1 MKFNQLASYYEQDQ
15 THLLRIGRLVRS
27 VDNPEQ
33 TIIFLAA
40 YQLDHGS
47 VRIKNEQDR
56 VELIQLNL
64 DVGKMS
70 N

>member
-1 MKFNQLASYYEQDQ
+1 ML
-15 THLLRIGRLVRS
+15 HLLRIGRLVRS

-64 DVGKMS
+64 DAGKMS